1 MSSALTLDTYLS
13 LILFVAFLALAVHLA
28 KIPISTLVR
37 NLKPF
42 TFLFVFTVILHA
54 VMTPGP
60 SLFHIPG
67 FHITVSEEGLRFGF
81 FFCIRLASLVSIAAL
96 MTLTTTPLALANG
109 LERMLSPLKKF
120 GFPAHEFA
128 MMISISIRFIPVLA
142 EEAERIRNAQVAR
155 GADFSGNL
163 LRRAKKMVP
172 VLVPLFQ
179 SAFERADH
187 LAMAMESRCYQGG
200 DGRTSYRVLAFSR
213 SDLAASCVVA
223 TASLIMLLRSGYH
236 IWQL

>member
-1 MSSALTLDTYLS
+1 MDYKIVSKFIKDISFEIPSVET
-13 LILFVAFLALAVHLA
+13 FVMLE
-28 KIPISTLVR
+28 KEISKY
-37 NLKPF
+37 NLNFDIKSKPF
-42 TFLFVFTVILHA
+42 KNNIIEVSTILKI
-54 VMTPGP
+54 VP
-60 SLFHIPG
+60 SRDIKHKMLAEIN
-67 FHITVSEEGLRFGF
+67 
-81 FFCIRLASLVSIAAL
+81 LASLVSIAAL
-96 MTLTTTPLALANG
+96 MTLTTTPLALATG

-142 EEAERIRNAQVAR
+142 EEAERIRNAQLAR
-155 GADFSGNL
+155 GADFSGSL

-200 DGRTSYRVLAFSR
+200 NGRTSYRVLAFSR

-223 TASLIMLLRSGYH
+223 TASLIMILRSGFH
-236 IWQL
+236 ILRL

>member
-1 MSSALTLDTYLS
+1 M
-13 LILFVAFLALAVHLA
+13 
-28 KIPISTLVR
+28 
-37 NLKPF
+37 
-42 TFLFVFTVILHA
+42 
-54 VMTPGP
+54 
-60 SLFHIPG
+60 
-67 FHITVSEEGLRFGF
+67 
-81 FFCIRLASLVSIAAL
+81 CIRDR
-96 MTLTTTPLALANG
+96 TLTTTPLALANG

-187 LAMAMESRCYQGG
+187 LAMAMESRCYKGG
-200 DGRTSYRVLAFSR
+200 NGRTSYRVLAFSR

-223 TASLIMLLRSGYH
+223 TASLIMILRSGFH
-236 IWQL
+236 ILRL